1 MVLRT
6 LRRRARRRKAM
17 RALRELRRPG
27 SASLG
32 ERLRSVPPMLAAV
45 ARGRYREISRS
56 RLAMLALAAA
66 YIVSPIDFVPEGVLL
81 AFGLADDA
89 AVAAW
94 LANELLKESDRYLAW
109 RRPGRRWTGG

>member
-6 LRRRARRRKAM
+6 LRQRARRRKA
-17 RALRELRRPG
+17 LRTLRKMRRPG

-32 ERLRSVPPMLAAV
+32 ERLRAVPSMVRVAAS
-45 ARGRYREISRS
+45 GRYPDLSRS

-66 YIVSPIDFVPEGVLL
+66 YIVSPIDFVPEAVLL
-81 AFGLADDA
+81 ALGFADDA

-94 LANELLKESDRYLAW
+94 LVNQLLEETDRYLAW
-109 RRPGRRWTGG
+109 KQPRRRWAGG